1 KLKETR
7 RRFKLNSN
15 PRAPSCRQRWP
26 ITHVSTTPGQT
37 MLGILPDNNVVGQV
51 ETLVHF
57 LNSPPWQEVW
67 LSLNL
72 QVLTFEDLGLPRDV
86 RDSILW
92 QVCQERHVLLIT
104 RNRNA
109 GGPDSLEAIIR
120 ALNTPAHLPVFTLAN
135 ADRIRKNQPY
145 AELVVERL
153 LEYLLD
159 IENF

>member
-1 KLKETR
+1 
-7 RRFKLNSN
+7 
-15 PRAPSCRQRWP
+15 
-26 ITHVSTTPGQT
+26 

-92 QVCQERHVLLIT
+92 QVCQERQVLLIT

-109 GGPDSLEAIIR
+109 GGPDSLEATIR
-120 ALNTPAHLPVFTLAN
+120 ARNTLAHLPVFTLAN

-159 IENF
+159 IENFRGTGRLYLP